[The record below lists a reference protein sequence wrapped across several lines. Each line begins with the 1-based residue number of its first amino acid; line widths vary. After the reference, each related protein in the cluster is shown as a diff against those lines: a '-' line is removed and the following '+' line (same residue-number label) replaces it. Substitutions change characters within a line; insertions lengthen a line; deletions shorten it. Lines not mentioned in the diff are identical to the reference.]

1 MQWLAESLEDRRLK
15 ICQDEEG
22 VAVAK
27 RDVELGW
34 VAAVDER
41 GVEPAGAAAVDER
54 GVEPAGA
61 AAVVDERGVE
71 PAGAAAV
78 VKRDVEPA
86 PDNSYPSMGLAESSP
101 VWSFSS

>member
-1 MQWLAESLEDRRLK
+1 MQWLAESLENRRLK

-34 VAAVDER
+34 VAA
-41 GVEPAGAAAVDER
+41 
-54 GVEPAGA
+54 
-61 AAVVDERGVE
+61 VDERGVE